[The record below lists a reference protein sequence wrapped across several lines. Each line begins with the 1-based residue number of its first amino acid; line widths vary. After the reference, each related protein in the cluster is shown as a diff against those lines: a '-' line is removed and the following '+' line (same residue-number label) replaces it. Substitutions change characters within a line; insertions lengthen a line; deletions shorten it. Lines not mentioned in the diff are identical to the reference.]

1 MAERIDDQMLE
12 YVSILAK
19 IELKGEEK
27 IQARSDMEKMLEY
40 ADKLNEIDTDGVEPL
55 VQAIDM
61 ENVFREDVVTNSDD
75 RENMLSNAPEKK
87 DGQYMVPKTF
97 N

>member
-27 IQARSDMEKMLEY
+27 IRVRSDMEKMLDY
-40 ADKLNEIDTDGVEPL
+40 ADKLNELDTDGVEPL
-55 VQAIDM
+55 VQTIDM
-61 ENVFREDVVTNSDD
+61 ENVFRDDVVTNGDD